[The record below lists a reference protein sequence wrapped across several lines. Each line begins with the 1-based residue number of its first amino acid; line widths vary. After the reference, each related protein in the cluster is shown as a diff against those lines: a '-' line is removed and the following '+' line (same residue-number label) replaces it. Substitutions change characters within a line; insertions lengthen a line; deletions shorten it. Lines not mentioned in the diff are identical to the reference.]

1 MKPGGLI
8 FALFALPSE
17 RPFMSRQSASTVI
30 DREPQEVFD
39 YMDDIS
45 REREWQPSLQS
56 AEQHPPGPS
65 RVGTKKRYVSEFLG
79 RELRNTYV
87 VVEVEQGRRL
97 VCETT
102 RDSAV
107 NARTEV
113 TCEPSGNGT
122 KLTMVI
128 DGKPRGFMKL
138 MPATVLEAT
147 YRKEL
152 TSALARLKGL
162 LEKRA

>member
-1 MKPGGLI
+1 
-8 FALFALPSE
+8 
-17 RPFMSRQSASTVI
+17 MSRQSASTVI
-30 DREPQEVFD
+30 DRLPQEVFD

-45 REREWQPSLQS
+45 REGEWQPSLRR
-56 AEQHPPGPS
+56 AEQDPPGPS
-65 RVGTKKRYVSEFLG
+65 RVGTRKRYESEFLG

-87 VVEVEQGRRL
+87 VVELVPGRKV

-102 RDSAV
+102 KDSAV

-122 KLTMVI
+122 KVTMVI
-128 DGKPRGFMKL
+128 EGKPRGFMKL

-152 TSALARLKGL
+152 TSALARLKVS
-162 LEKRA
+162 LEDGA